1 MGNIMSEFRCIWT
14 DGNNEAFQI
23 FYVKTEEY
31 YSKIVGGKEKRKAF
45 IPYNLSQSIEDV
57 LIVYDDVVA
66 VGCAGLKSYSDDAVE
81 IKRVWV
87 EPTYRGKHI
96 AAQMMDL
103 LEERAKERGFRKII
117 LQTRPIMQDAVKLYE
132 SRGYTLIDNYPP
144 YDKLDGAICM
154 AKMLD

>member
-1 MGNIMSEFRCIWT
+1 MSEFRCIWT

-87 EPTYRGKHI
+87 
-96 AAQMMDL
+96 DL
-103 LEERAKERGFRKII
+103 SVDWSSGHFPE
-117 LQTRPIMQDAVKLYE
+117 KLVVAMKKNISVE
-132 SRGYTLIDNYPP
+132 QEQISV
-144 YDKLDGAICM
+144 
-154 AKMLD
+154 